1 MDLKYNLEGKYEKLT
16 GGVFVKEDDLTKSA
30 VFRVYVDGVLK
41 YVSPK
46 VTSGQMY
53 SFNVNVSDGQELV
66 LKVEDQN
73 HDLETKSSCVW
84 VAPYIYEG
92 KGSLD
97 ESEIYQN
104 LALNK
109 PAEASSSVG
118 ETTPQMANDGTDTT
132 IWRGE
137 EVHEGENANP
147 QEWIVDLEDQYN
159 VRNAKIGLSMIVF
172 HILMKSTH
180 LLTKRIGKSKLQI
193 QRVLRRVMC
202 LMNLQL
208 KMCVM

>member
-73 HDLETKSSCVW
+73 HDFEI
-84 VAPYIYEG
+84 VAFENC
-92 KGSLD
+92 SL
-97 ESEIYQN
+97 SACSPTSVN
-104 LALNK
+104 L
-109 PAEASSSVG
+109 
-118 ETTPQMANDGTDTT
+118 TFT
-132 IWRGE
+132 
-137 EVHEGENANP
+137 
-147 QEWIVDLEDQYN
+147 
-159 VRNAKIGLSMIVF
+159 
-172 HILMKSTH
+172 
-180 LLTKRIGKSKLQI
+180 
-193 QRVLRRVMC
+193 
-202 LMNLQL
+202 
-208 KMCVM
+208 